1 MSKKGKGI
9 SLPATLPPGRSKSK
23 EDIAKKP
30 TTVMKKPSMRSMK
43 KK

>member
-1 MSKKGKGI
+1 MPKKGKGI

-23 EDIAKKP
+23 DIAKKP
-30 TTVMKKPSMRSMK
+30 TKVMKKPSMRSMK